1 MVPMVQLNAL
11 ATLAVKLILVEVPL
25 QMDFVAAVITAG
37 LGFTVTVIVEALPA
51 HEPAVEVG
59 VTRYCTVPAVE
70 LLGLVNVWLIVVP
83 EPALAPV
90 ILPVMVPMVQLNA
103 LATLAVKLILVEVP
117 LQMDFVAAVV
127 TAGLGFTVTVMVK
140 GLPVHEPAVE
150 VGVTRYCTVP
160 AVELLGLVNVWLIVV
175 PEPALAPVIPPVM
188 VAMVQPNVLAALA
201 VKLILVEVP
210 LQMVFVA
217 AVVTAGVGFT
227 VTVIVEALPVHE
239 PAVEVGVTRY
249 CTVPAVELLG
259 LVNVWLIVVPEP
271 ALAPVIPPVMVP
283 MVQLN
288 VLAALAVKLIL
299 VEAPLQMDFVAAVVT
314 AGLGFTVTVIVKA
327 LPAHEP
333 VVEVGVTRYCTVP
346 AVELLGLVNVW
357 LIVAPEPPLAPVIPP
372 VMVPMVQLNV
382 LATLAVK
389 LILGPVPLQV
399 LAVFAVVTTGRGLI
413 VTVIVKG
420 LPAHEPPVDV
430 GVTIYS
436 TVPAVE
442 LLGLVRV

>member
-70 LLGLVNVWLIVVP
+70 LLG
-83 EPALAPV
+83 
-90 ILPVMVPMVQLNA
+90 
-103 LATLAVKLILVEVP
+103 
-117 LQMDFVAAVV
+117 F
-127 TAGLGFTVTVMVK
+127 
-140 GLPVHEPAVE
+140 
-150 VGVTRYCTVP
+150 
-160 AVELLGLVNVWLIVV
+160 VNVWLIVV

-188 VAMVQPNVLAALA
+188 VPMVQPNVLAALA

-217 AVVTAGVGFT
+217 AVVTVGVGFT
-227 VTVIVEALPVHE
+227 VTVMVKGLPVHE
-239 PAVEVGVTRY
+239 PVVEVGVTMY

-288 VLAALAVKLIL
+288 ELAA
-299 VEAPLQMDFVAAVVT
+299 
-314 AGLGFTVTVIVKA
+314 
-327 LPAHEP
+327 
-333 VVEVGVTRYCTVP
+333 
-346 AVELLGLVNVW
+346 
-357 LIVAPEPPLAPVIPP
+357 
-372 VMVPMVQLNV
+372 
-382 LATLAVK
+382 LAVK

-399 LAVFAVVTTGRGLI
+399 LAVLAVVTRGFGLI

-420 LPAHEPPVDV
+420 LPGQEPVVEV

-436 TVPAVE
+436 TVPAVV
-442 LLGLVRV
+442 LLGFVSV

>member
-127 TAGLGFTVTVMVK
+127 TAGLGFTVTVIVEA
-140 GLPVHEPAVE
+140 LPAHEPAVE

-175 PEPALAPVIPPVM
+175 PEPALAPVILPVM
-188 VAMVQPNVLAALA
+188 VPMVQLNALATLA

-210 LQMVFVA
+210 LQMDFVA
-217 AVVTAGVGFT
+217 AVVTAGLGFT
-227 VTVIVEALPVHE
+227 VTVIVEALPAHEPAVEVGVTRYCTVPAVELLGLVNVWLIVVPEPALAPVILPVMVPMVQLNALATLAVKLILVEVPLQMDFVAAVVTAGLGFTVTVIVEALPAHE

-288 VLAALAVKLIL
+288 ELAA
-299 VEAPLQMDFVAAVVT
+299 
-314 AGLGFTVTVIVKA
+314 
-327 LPAHEP
+327 
-333 VVEVGVTRYCTVP
+333 
-346 AVELLGLVNVW
+346 
-357 LIVAPEPPLAPVIPP
+357 
-372 VMVPMVQLNV
+372 
-382 LATLAVK
+382 LAVK

-399 LAVFAVVTTGRGLI
+399 LAVLAVVTRGFGLI

-420 LPAHEPPVDV
+420 LPGQEPVVEV

-436 TVPAVE
+436 TVPAVV
-442 LLGLVRV
+442 LLGFVSV